1 MQQPQDFIHFKSS
14 DFPKILVDL
23 YRHGFKWA
31 TFNHLELL
39 EFRLWLSQGNWQ
51 SGYYLEINQKFHHLF
66 DSEDEIHNFQVPLL
80 EDGSIDGWFPPYQ
93 FESDLLDCQYINVFG
108 EFSTIERKIESK
120 RVYSKELKRLE
131 ERQKKVVF
139 VGFDHNI
146 GKSCLPITDEKYD
159 VDTIRNERFFKP
171 IEIKPIPVDSL
182 LNERFDIV
190 KFPLN
195 RKERRER
202 QRQMQKQQKQN
213 NK

>member
-31 TFNHLELL
+31 TFNHLQLL

-51 SGYYLEINQKFHHLF
+51 SGYYLEINRQFHNLF
-66 DSEDEIHNFQVPLL
+66 DAEDEIHNFQVPLL
-80 EDGSIDGWFPPYQ
+80 EDGTTDGWFPPYQ
-93 FESDLLDCQYINVFG
+93 FESDLLDCQYMNVFG

-139 VGFDHNI
+139 VGFDPNI
-146 GKSCLPITDEKYD
+146 SSCLPITVEKYD
-159 VDTIRNERFFKP
+159 VYTIRNEPLLQP
-171 IEIKPIPVDSL
+171 IEIKSIINMND
-182 LNERFDIV
+182 
-190 KFPLN
+190 FPKN

-202 QRQMQKQQKQN
+202 ERQIKKQN